1 MNVVIL
7 VAVINMEIKLSLPVV
22 IQKKKKKQTNAIV
35 FKKGQMQMCAWRL
48 SDHNYSVIK
57 KKAGYLARED
67 VAA

>member
-22 IQKKKKKQTNAIV
+22 IQKKKKKNAIV

-57 KKAGYLARED
+57 KNAGYLARED

>member
-22 IQKKKKKQTNAIV
+22 IQKKKKTNAIV

-57 KKAGYLARED
+57 KNAGYLARED

>member
-22 IQKKKKKQTNAIV
+22 IQKKKTKPNAIV

-57 KKAGYLARED
+57 KNAGYLARED